1 VIVKKKILVV
11 ARRLLFDHW
20 TMWGSDFL
28 TKKDPVAFLWR
39 NFEWIF
45 RNSEFSIR
53 RE

>member
-20 TMWGSDFL
+20 IMRGSDCL
-28 TKKDPVAFLWR
+28 IEKGPVVFFWR

-45 RNSEFSIR
+45 KNSEFSIR